1 MENFRYKNP
10 VEVVFGKG
18 QIALLPE
25 LVRQY
30 TGKENPKILM
40 TYGGGS
46 IKKNG
51 VYDQVKKALDGFEL
65 LEFGG
70 IEPNPQYSTLMK
82 AVETAKKENVDFLLS
97 VGGGST
103 LDGTKFIA
111 AAARWPEG
119 QDPWDG
125 ILEKAIPVTEAVPL
139 ASVITLPATG
149 SETNGFSV
157 VSKKEEDKKL
167 AFWSYAVM
175 PQFSIIDPSVTFSL
189 PPRQTGNGIVDTFI
203 HVVEQYITHP
213 QDAALQDRQAEA
225 ILLAL
230 LETAPRVMADPNDYQ
245 ARANIFWQATQAL
258 NGWLNVGTTQCWA
271 IHGIGHEITAQTGT
285 DHGRTLALV
294 LPGMWR
300 HQRKEKGEKIAQLG
314 RRVFGLTETD
324 TDKLIDATIA
334 KTKEF
339 FESVGVKATRAEYGV
354 TDEVIQAVAKMIGSR
369 GVKLGDRANIGEKEI
384 VEILN
389 LCD

>member
-1 MENFRYKNP
+1 MNNFRYKNTT
-10 VEVVFGKG
+10 EVVFGQG

-25 LVRQY
+25 LMTEY
-30 TGKENPKILM
+30 NGGKKPKILM

-51 VYDQVKKALDGFEL
+51 VYDQVKAALKDFEVV
-65 LEFGG
+65 EFGG

-82 AVETAKKENVDFLLS
+82 AVDMVKNDKIDFLLA
-97 VGGGST
+97 VGGGSIS
-103 LDGTKFIA
+103 DGTKFIA
-111 AAARWPEG
+111 AASKWPAAE
-119 QDPWDG
+119 DPWDG
-125 ILEKAIPVTEAVPL
+125 ILEKATPVTDAVPI
-139 ASVITLPATG
+139 ATVITLPATG
-149 SETNGFSV
+149 SETNGFAV
-157 VSKKEEDKKL
+157 ISKKEENKKL
-167 AFWSYAVM
+167 AFWSYAVF
-175 PQFSIIDPSVTFSL
+175 PKFSIIDPSVTFSL
-189 PPRQTGNGIVDTFI
+189 PARQTGNGIVDTFI

-213 QDAALQDRQAEA
+213 QDAALQDRQCEA

-230 LETAPRVMADPNDYQ
+230 LETAPRVLANPNDYQ

-258 NGWLNVGTTQCWA
+258 NGWINVGTEQCWA
-271 IHGIGHEITAQTGT
+271 IHAIGHEITAQTGT

-300 HQRKEKGEKIAQLG
+300 HQRKEKGKKIMQLG

-324 TDKLIDATIA
+324 SNKLIDETIE

-354 TDEVIQAVAKMIGSR
+354 TDEVIAAVAKMIGSR
-369 GVKLGDRANIGEKEI
+369 GVKLGDRGNIGEKEI

>member
-1 MENFRYKNP
+1 MENFRYQNP
-10 VEVVFGKG
+10 TEVVFGKG

-25 LVRQY
+25 LLAEY
-30 TGKENPKILM
+30 APKNPKILL

-51 VYDQVKKALDGFEL
+51 VYDQVKEALAGFDVI
-65 LEFGG
+65 EFGG

-82 AVETAKKENVDFLLS
+82 AVEIAKKEGVNFLLS

-111 AAARWPEG
+111 AATLWEG
-119 QDPWDG
+119 DPWDG
-125 ILEKAIPVTEAVPL
+125 ILEKSIPVKNALPI

-157 VSKKEEDKKL
+157 ISKKEEDKKL
-167 AFWSYAVM
+167 AFWSKAVF
-175 PQFSIIDPSVTFSL
+175 PKFSIIDPAVTFSL

-203 HVVEQYITHP
+203 HVVEQYVTHP
-213 QDAALQDRQAEA
+213 QDAPLADRQAEA
-225 ILLAL
+225 LLLAL
-230 LETAPRVMADPNDYQ
+230 IETAPRVIADPNDYQ
-245 ARANIFWQATQAL
+245 ARANIFWMATQAL
-258 NGWLNVGTTQCWA
+258 NGWLNVGTVQCWA
-271 IHGIGHEITAQTGT
+271 IHAIGHELTAQVGV
-285 DHGRTLALV
+285 DHGRSLALV

-324 TDKLIDATIA
+324 QDKLIDATIA

-339 FESVGVKATRAEYGV
+339 FESVGVKATRADYGV
-354 TDEVIQAVAKMIGSR
+354 TDSVIDAVETMIGSR
-369 GVKLGDRANIGEKEI
+369 NVKLGDRANIGGKQ
-384 VEILN
+384 VAEILH